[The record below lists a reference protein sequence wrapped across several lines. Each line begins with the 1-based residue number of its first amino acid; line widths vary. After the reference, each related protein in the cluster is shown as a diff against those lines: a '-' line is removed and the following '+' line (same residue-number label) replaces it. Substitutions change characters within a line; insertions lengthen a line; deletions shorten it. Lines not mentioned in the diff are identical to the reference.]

1 MALGAVAGVAATFVM
16 QGMLAASK
24 KWLPESRPPIKKDP
38 GEFMSEKIPL
48 PPDAFRLGYGTAA
61 GVLYAALRPRG
72 AMPLLDGALLGIGV
86 WAAGYL
92 GWLPAT
98 DLMPPVTEH
107 TPQQIAVPIVQHAI
121 FGVAVATAYDGLTRL

>member
-1 MALGAVAGVAATFVM
+1 VAGAGATFVL
-16 QGMLAASK
+16 QGMMMASK
-24 KWLPESRPPIKKDP
+24 TWLPESRPPMKKDP

-48 PPDAFRLGYGTAA
+48 PPDALRLGYGTTA
-61 GVLYAALRPRG
+61 GVLYATLRPRG

-92 GWLPAT
+92 GWLPAMG
-98 DLMPPVTEH
+98 LMPPITKQ
-107 TPQQIAVPIVQHAI
+107 TPQQIAVPLVQHAI